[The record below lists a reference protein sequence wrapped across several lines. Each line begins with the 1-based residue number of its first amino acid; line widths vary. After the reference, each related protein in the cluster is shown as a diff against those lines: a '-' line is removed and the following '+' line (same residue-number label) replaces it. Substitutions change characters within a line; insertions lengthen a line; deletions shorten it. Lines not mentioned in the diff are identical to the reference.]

1 MSGGIPGMLYQGYVG
16 TEGVVRKKEGP
27 EGENERWGER
37 RSPPAKLGCL
47 RDCKRTSAQEG
58 SRWKL

>member
-27 EGENERWGER
+27 EGRMSDGER
-37 RSPPAKLGCL
+37 DDHRQLS
-47 RDCKRTSAQEG
+47 
-58 SRWKL
+58 

>member
-27 EGENERWGER
+27 EGENERWGTRMAPDHRLISNEIVF
-37 RSPPAKLGCL
+37 
-47 RDCKRTSAQEG
+47 
-58 SRWKL
+58 